1 MHSPAV
7 DPAFDL
13 HDEPVDAD
21 DEGLGCGE
29 VLYQSS
35 MTPDPRCARDVLA
48 FVLCP
53 TEAFAPAG
61 DEDELAAVEQLI
73 QPAKMEAVRR
83 WYTGHTA
90 TTRN

>member
-7 DPAFDL
+7 DPVFEIEPTDVADG
-13 HDEPVDAD
+13 DE
-21 DEGLGCGE
+21 LSCGE

-35 MTPDPRCARDVLA
+35 MTPDPRSARDVLA

-53 TEAFAPAG
+53 IEAFAPAG

-73 QPAKMEAVRR
+73 QPAKIEAVRR
-83 WYTGHTA
+83 WYSGHTA
-90 TTRN
+90 TTLN

>member
-1 MHSPAV
+1 MHSPAA
-7 DPAFDL
+7 DPAFEIYED
-13 HDEPVDAD
+13 DDAD
-21 DEGLGCGE
+21 AEGALGCGE

-35 MTPDPRCARDVLA
+35 MTPDPRSARDVLA

-73 QPAKMEAVRR
+73 QPAKIEAVRR
-83 WYTGHTA
+83 WYSGHTA

>member
-1 MHSPAV
+1 MLSPAS
-7 DPAFDL
+7 DPVFEI
-13 HDEPVDAD
+13 HDDP
-21 DEGLGCGE
+21 DEEEMSPGE

-35 MTPDPRCARDVLA
+35 MTPDPRSARDVLA

-61 DEDELAAVEQLI
+61 DEDELAAVEELI

-83 WYTGHTA
+83 WYVGHTA
-90 TTRN
+90 ASMN

>member
-1 MHSPAV
+1 MHSPEAE
-7 DPAFDL
+7 PAFEIY
-13 HDEPVDAD
+13 DEPDAD
-21 DEGLGCGE
+21 GDEMSPGE

-35 MTPDPRCARDVLA
+35 MTPDPRSARDVLA

-73 QPAKMEAVRR
+73 QPAKIEAVRR
-83 WYTGHTA
+83 WYVGHTA